1 MARSRNGNDME
12 VSLFPFMSI
21 LACLIGALIL
31 MITVMSIQQS
41 QKTGGMSRVEF
52 DRAVSYKAMQEAQQE
67 REQTQAKLLAD
78 IQALEEAE
86 EELKKEERLILK
98 LSENIAKSN
107 AMAARGGDI
116 NDELQQERDKM
127 IQEQKLLQNT
137 LIPEHEA
144 EITRLKALVAELEDI
159 PEDPAP
165 VIVPPGG
172 SGLPEDA
179 KLYFVEAGS
188 GAIHIY
194 DQTKRGLRIPYSD
207 ILTSSK
213 YEDFLKQV
221 AAQDGAPRV
230 LFLMRS
236 DGVDI
241 YNKAGGIASNK
252 FAIAIGKLPVP
263 GFGEVNLELF
273 APYLGPTITISDDP
287 DAQYGDEEAGEAA
300 TTTEATDPATETTPE
315 PDSTPS
321 S

>member
-1 MARSRNGNDME
+1 
-12 VSLFPFMSI
+12 MSI

-52 DRAVSYKAMQEAQQE
+52 DRAVSYKAMQEAQE
-67 REQTQAKLLAD
+67 KREQTQAKLLAD
-78 IQALEEAE
+78 IQALEDAE
-86 EELKKEERLILK
+86 EELQKEERLILK
-98 LSENIAKSN
+98 LSESIAKSN

-116 NDELQQERDKM
+116 NDELQQARDKM
-127 IQEQKLLQNT
+127 IQEQKLLENT

-144 EITRLKALVAELEDI
+144 ELTRLKSLIAELEDI
-159 PEDPAP
+159 PDDPAP

-179 KLYFVEAGS
+179 ALYFIEAGS

-194 DQTKRGLRIPYSD
+194 DQSKRGLRIPYSD
-207 ILTSSK
+207 ILTSAK

-221 AAQDGAPRV
+221 AAQEGTPRV
-230 LFLMRS
+230 LFLMRA

-252 FAIAIGKLPVP
+252 FGLAIGKLPVP

-273 APYLGPTITISDDP
+273 ADYLGPSITISDDP
-287 DAQYGDEEAGEAA
+287 DAVYDGSAEAPGEAD
-300 TTTEATDPATETTPE
+300 TTAEPE
-315 PDSTPS
+315 PTDSPS
-321 S
+321 DS